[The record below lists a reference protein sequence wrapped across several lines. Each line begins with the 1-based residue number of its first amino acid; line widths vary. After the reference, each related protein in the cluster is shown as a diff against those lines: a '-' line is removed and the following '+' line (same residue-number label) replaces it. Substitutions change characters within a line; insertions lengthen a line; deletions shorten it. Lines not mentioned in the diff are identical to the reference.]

1 MVRREA
7 LDEFESCWL
16 PHVTTAGL
24 ARLVE
29 LLEQDSPLLIAGSFI
44 AAAAQGCLATHIA
57 WHHPRT
63 AHLAD
68 EDAGVLWLTR
78 VAGLNPATSAMIT
91 AWDDGGAADPA
102 FRAALLQA
110 CRRELARRQAMPDSC
125 PSSPSTRYPADA
137 PTPLP

>member
-7 LDEFESCWL
+7 LDEFESRWL

-24 ARLVE
+24 VRLIE

-63 AHLAD
+63 AHLDD

-91 AWDDGGAADPA
+91 AWDDGGASDPA
-102 FRAALLQA
+102 FRVALLQV
-110 CRRELARRQAMPDSC
+110 CRCELARRQAVPNASPS
-125 PSSPSTRYPADA
+125 PSSTHNPADT